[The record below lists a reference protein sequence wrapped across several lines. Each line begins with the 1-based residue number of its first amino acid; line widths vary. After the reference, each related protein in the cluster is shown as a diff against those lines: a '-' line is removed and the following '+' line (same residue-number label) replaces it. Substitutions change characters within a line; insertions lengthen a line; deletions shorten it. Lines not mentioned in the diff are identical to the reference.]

1 MIHCEGKATVITG
14 TPLELANEFA
24 AITAE
29 MITEGIVEIKEKE
42 GGKLGFD
49 IADDIQNRK
58 EVITVSKGGIL

>member
-1 MIHCEGKATVITG
+1 M
-14 TPLELANEFA
+14 ANEFV

-49 IADDIQNRK
+49 IADDIKNRK
-58 EVITVSKGGIL
+58 EVITVSKGGFL